1 MSVCSWMALQTK
13 YIPMLARMVVMSYVP
28 SSSMTVSSEEM
39 TSSGV
44 MYTSLPM

>member
-1 MSVCSWMALQTK
+1 M
-13 YIPMLARMVVMSYVP
+13 MSYVP

-44 MYTSLPM
+44 MYTSVCSLPM